1 MIPSRIR
8 RLLLLSVGILA
19 LGLGIAG
26 IFLPLLPTTPFLL
39 AAAACFVRSSE
50 RMYRWLMGHR
60 WFGPLIRNYR
70 HHRAITKRNKI
81 VTLTLL
87 WCTIGYTAFGIVQGW
102 LLRSLLLLIAAGV
115 SIHVLS
121 LRTLTKE
128 MVASR
133 PEDDDEE

>member
-1 MIPSRIR
+1 MQSRRR
-8 RLLLLSVGILA
+8 RLLLLSVGIVA

-60 WFGPLIRNYR
+60 WFGALIRNYR

-81 VTLTLL
+81 VTLALL
-87 WCTIGYTAFGIVQGW
+87 WGTIGYTAFGILQGW
-102 LLRSLLLLIAAGV
+102 FLRGLLLLIAAGV

-128 MVASR
+128 MVESGPAR
-133 PEDDDEE
+133 PSPRQ

>member
-1 MIPSRIR
+1 
-8 RLLLLSVGILA
+8 VGILA

-70 HHRAITKRNKI
+70 HHRAITKRNKT

-87 WCTIGYTAFGIVQGW
+87 WGTIGYTAFWVLQGW
-102 LLRSLLLLIAAGV
+102 FLRALLLLIAAGV
-115 SIHVLS
+115 SIHVLR

-128 MVASR
+128 MVESR
-133 PEDDDEE
+133 PEDNNPE